1 MGSEHKDSIEG
12 SVTSPS
18 PAPGAVVRAQAAH
31 PSSSAPAAA
40 SASSLDAAAA
50 NPLKPKLTKQ
60 KSSLTT
66 FVERRSHGLR
76 AALLHA
82 LPMALIQACDF
93 VSDCFVVFG
102 EFRTHPA
109 MLVQYTFS
117 VFFMALSLVGAWLW
131 IFIRLRGKRHKLI
144 AALLA
149 PVNLHTL
156 YIGGLYTLA
165 EASLPRNPNAKDLE
179 HVESLYALFIGL
191 KVAEAATESFNV
203 GVMTLNAWAIGESDN
218 DLLLF
223 SSAVISMISL
233 ACACSANPNLSSQS
247 YAHAT
252 FESFHLRVLN
262 RWHVLVHLVAST
274 VPAGAK
280 RAQERAAA
288 TLRLP
293 VRLHRLGFLVGSA
306 RGGGPG
312 RWQAAAAVPRT
323 RRRGGQASR
332 ERISLVVM
340 PIYH

>member
-1 MGSEHKDSIEG
+1 MGSEHKDRIEG

-18 PAPGAVVRAQAAH
+18 PAPGAVLRAQAAH
-31 PSSSAPAAA
+31 PSIAGSAPAAA
-40 SASSLDAAAA
+40 SASSPAAAAA

-82 LPMALIQACDF
+82 LPMALIQTCDF

-109 MLVQYTFS
+109 MLVQYTFA

-131 IFIRLRGKRHKLI
+131 IFIRLRGRRHKLV

-156 YIGGLYTLA
+156 YIGGLYTHA
-165 EASLPRNPNAKDLE
+165 DASLPRNPNAKDLE

-191 KVAEAATESFNV
+191 KVAEAATESFFV
-203 GVMTLNAWAIGESDN
+203 GVLTLNAWAIGESDN

-233 ACACSANPNLSSQS
+233 ACACSANPNPILTIVCSRNVQILAPACAEQMACSRTSRGVHGSS
-247 YAHAT
+247 
-252 FESFHLRVLN
+252 
-262 RWHVLVHLVAST
+262 
-274 VPAGAK
+274 
-280 RAQERAAA
+280 
-288 TLRLP
+288 
-293 VRLHRLGFLVGSA
+293 
-306 RGGGPG
+306 
-312 RWQAAAAVPRT
+312 
-323 RRRGGQASR
+323 RR
-332 ERISLVVM
+332 
-340 PIYH
+340 

>member
-1 MGSEHKDSIEG
+1 MGSKHKDSIEG

-31 PSSSAPAAA
+31 PSIAGSAPAAA
-40 SASSLDAAAA
+40 SASSPDAAAA

-93 VSDCFVVFG
+93 ASDCFVVFG

-109 MLVQYTFS
+109 MLPQYAFS
-117 VFFMALSLVGAWLW
+117 VLFMALSLVGAWLW
-131 IFIRLRGKRHKLI
+131 IFIRLRGRRHKLV

-165 EASLPRNPNAKDLE
+165 EASLPRNPSAKDLE

-191 KVAEAATESFNV
+191 KVAEAATESFFV
-203 GVMTLNAWAIGESDN
+203 GVLTLNAWAIGESDN

-233 ACACSANPNLSSQS
+233 ACACSANPNPSLTIVCSRHVQILAPACAEQMACSRTSRGVHGSS
-247 YAHAT
+247 
-252 FESFHLRVLN
+252 
-262 RWHVLVHLVAST
+262 
-274 VPAGAK
+274 
-280 RAQERAAA
+280 
-288 TLRLP
+288 
-293 VRLHRLGFLVGSA
+293 
-306 RGGGPG
+306 
-312 RWQAAAAVPRT
+312 
-323 RRRGGQASR
+323 RR
-332 ERISLVVM
+332 
-340 PIYH
+340 